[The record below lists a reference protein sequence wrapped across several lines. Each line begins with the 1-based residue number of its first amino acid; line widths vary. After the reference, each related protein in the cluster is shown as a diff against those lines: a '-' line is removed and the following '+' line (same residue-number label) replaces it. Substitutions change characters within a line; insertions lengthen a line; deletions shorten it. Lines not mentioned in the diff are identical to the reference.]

1 MAPPPSNPH
10 RHTRQ
15 LCFVLPILLLSS
27 VAADSTPSYSSHCPS
42 PAPSPDLVHT
52 NVNDTIALLEHFR
65 FSPGFFSGSG
75 ASNLFMPGVSGQ
87 FSFFPHAV
95 SRTADPALLHLSSA
109 RLTLFGE
116 RAGAQN
122 GTLGFGSYERIY
134 DVAISFRLDG
144 YYSTTTSELCMVG
157 TGTDTD
163 GPAKRYADVDLRLRV
178 PSKPSLV
185 DPFVAGRLEG
195 GADFEAVNL
204 VAYADGDVYEYSEGR
219 ATCPAEAA
227 ATTSARR
234 ALEPQQP
241 GGGFS
246 CAAIRSRLVSEYRLR
261 HAQSNSSSLPKLHE
275 PAMMVNQVRCAAN
288 GAVRLYAVFSNDV
301 RLWASANRFAV
312 ENQGV
317 VAEGFWDAET
327 RRLCL
332 RACRVELLVSYWSSA
347 AEKLEVR
354 ECGIGMSFWFPAVW
368 TVRDRSA
375 TAAMLWNASGDAGV
389 ISNPITASTFQ
400 YIIRTTTTT
409 TNLSDVKYSYTQTF
423 LDTATRHY
431 YLNARRSMS
440 NANKKTEASFPG
452 TYNFSSYRDLEFR
465 FLADNEEMVRG
476 QAYPV
481 SIGSAMVDG
490 DELAA
495 EYAFSRH
502 AAPEMK
508 QSRLVNISYGIL
520 FQFTAF
526 DRPDCSEIKA
536 EGVYDTETGFV
547 SMLGCRELNV
557 STDCKVLITVQFSSL
572 EESQASG
579 HGKGRISSLR
589 DKTDVLYFESRNITL
604 YGMYSEQVSESIWR
618 MDMERIITLASST
631 LSCAFA
637 ILQILH
643 IKRNRDAA
651 RATSITM
658 LVVLALGHAIPLVL
672 DLHTLLANRSRLFVE
687 LSGNGLLELHELV
700 LRVPALI
707 AFLLQLR
714 LLQLAWSGRRSS
726 GHHRS
731 LDAERR
737 VLLVCLPLYLIGVAV
752 SGVIHAENSRATRK
766 DPLLVDFPGTL
777 WGALASYAGLVTDG
791 FLLPQVVLN
800 AFSSESSSAR
810 ALSPWFYV
818 GGTVIRVAPHVY
830 DVFRAR
836 RYVPS
841 AKTSYVYAN
850 PRDGLFRSAAW
861 DVVVTCGAAAL
872 AFLLLLQQRLGS
884 DVRRTSHIWLA
895 SSSS

>member
-10 RHTRQ
+10 RHTQQ

-27 VAADSTPSYSSHCPS
+27 VAAESTPSFSSHCPS
-42 PAPSPDLVHT
+42 PAPSPDLHT
-52 NVNDTIALLEHFR
+52 DANDTNALLEHFH

-75 ASNLFMPGVSGQ
+75 ASNLFMPGISGY
-87 FSFFPHAV
+87 FSFLPHAV
-95 SRTADPALLHLSSA
+95 SRTADPAVIHLSSA
-109 RLTLFGE
+109 TLTLFGK
-116 RAGAQN
+116 RAEEHN

-134 DVAISFRLDG
+134 DVAVSFRLDG
-144 YYSTTTSELCMVG
+144 YYSTTTFELCMVG

-163 GPAKRYADVDLRLRV
+163 GPVKRYADLALRLRV

-185 DPFVAGRLEG
+185 DPFVAGHLEG
-195 GADFEAVNL
+195 GVDFETVYL
-204 VAYADGDVYEYSEGR
+204 VTYADGDVYKYSEGR

-227 ATTSARR
+227 TTSAR
-234 ALEPQQP
+234 
-241 GGGFS
+241 GGFS
-246 CAAIRSRLVSEYRLR
+246 CAALRSRLLSEYRLR
-261 HAQSNSSSLPKLHE
+261 HAQSNSSSLPRLHE
-275 PAMMVNQVRCAAN
+275 PAMIVNQVHCAAN

-301 RLWASANRFAV
+301 MPWARTNRFAV
-312 ENQGV
+312 ENQAV

-332 RACRVELLVSYWSSA
+332 RACRVELAVSYWSSA

-375 TAAMLWNASGDAGV
+375 TAAMLWNGSQAASGDAGV
-389 ISNPITASTFQ
+389 TSDPITASAFQ

-431 YLNARRSMS
+431 L
-440 NANKKTEASFPG
+440 NANKKTKASFPG
-452 TYNFSSYRDLEFR
+452 AYNFSSYRDFEFR
-465 FLADNEEMVRG
+465 FFADNDEMVRERG

-502 AAPEMK
+502 AAAEMK

-536 EGVYDTETGFV
+536 EGVYDTETGFL

-557 STDCKVLITVQFSSL
+557 STDCKVLITVQLTSL
-572 EESQASG
+572 EESQPSG

-618 MDMERIITLASST
+618 MDLERIITLASST
-631 LSCAFA
+631 LSCAF
-637 ILQILH
+637 IVLQILH

-651 RATSITM
+651 LATSITM
-658 LVVLALGHAIPLVL
+658 LAVLALGCAIPLAL
-672 DLHTLLANRSRLFVE
+672 DLHTLLANRDKQFVE
-687 LSGNGLLELHELV
+687 LSGSAGLLDLQELV
-700 LRVPALI
+700 QRAPALI
-707 AFLLQLR
+707 AFVLQLR
-714 LLQLAWSGRRSS
+714 LLQLAWAGRLSS
-726 GHHRS
+726 SHHHRS
-731 LDAERR
+731 LGSERR
-737 VLLVCLPLYLIGVAV
+737 VLQVCLPLYLIGAAV
-752 SGVIHAENSRATRK
+752 TGVIHDGNSRSARK
-766 DPLLVDFPGTL
+766 DPLFGEDPGTL
-777 WGALASYAGLVTDG
+777 WGALASYAGLATDG

-800 AFSSESSSAR
+800 AISSESSSAR

-818 GGTVIRVAPHVY
+818 GGTVIRVTPHVY

-836 RYVPS
+836 RYVQS
-841 AKTSYVYAN
+841 ARPSYVYAN
-850 PRDGLFRSAAW
+850 PRDGLFGSAAW
-861 DVVVTCGAAAL
+861 DVVVTCGATAL
-872 AFLLLLQQRLGS
+872 AFLLFWQQRPGG
-884 DVRRTSHIWLA
+884 DVRRTKTGGY
-895 SSSS
+895 